1 MSTETECSICR
12 EAVVPRT
19 TGSTEMTCG
28 HKFHPGCISDWLTR
42 GHGPKSCPLCRTDA
56 TSHELSSMT
65 PEQPAN
71 SVLNNFITAFSN
83 TIPVAQINE
92 RPAYTDIQEL
102 LGINNEDYENL
113 LDNFRANSTV
123 DAIWNS
129 LRNIAISPLNYNHNL
144 NIIYNVTYNQEI
156 LYE

>member
-1 MSTETECSICR
+1 MSSETECSICR

-56 TSHELSSMT
+56 TSHELSSIT
-65 PEQPAN
+65 PEQPVN
-71 SVLNNFITAFSN
+71 SVLNNLIAAASN
-83 TIPVAQINE
+83 TIPLAVTNE
-92 RPAYTDIQEL
+92 RLEYTDMQEF
-102 LGINNEDYENL
+102 LGINNEDYENF
-113 LDNFRANSTV
+113 LDNFRANATV
-123 DAIWNS
+123 DAIWNR
-129 LRNIAISPLNYNHNL
+129 LRNMAISQLNYNP

-156 LYE
+156 RNE

>member
-1 MSTETECSICR
+1 MSTETDCSICR
-12 EAVVPRT
+12 EAVVPRA

-65 PEQPAN
+65 PEQPVN
-71 SVLNNFITAFSN
+71 LVLNNFIAAVSN
-83 TIPVAQINE
+83 TIPVAQVNE

-113 LDNFRANSTV
+113 LDNFRANATV

>member
-1 MSTETECSICR
+1 
-12 EAVVPRT
+12 
-19 TGSTEMTCG
+19 
-28 HKFHPGCISDWLTR
+28 
-42 GHGPKSCPLCRTDA
+42 
-56 TSHELSSMT
+56 MT
-65 PEQPAN
+65 PEQPVN
-71 SVLNNFITAFSN
+71 SVLNNFIAAVSN
-83 TIPVAQINE
+83 TIPVAQFNE

-129 LRNIAISPLNYNHNL
+129 LRNMAISPLNYNHNL